1 MHRHVWASF
10 AAPALG
16 LVLLA
21 TASSATAAPTDLS
34 TWTAQG
40 PGNWV
45 RAADNNS
52 VTQTLN
58 GNPTVFYSDFTAQ
71 GSRLSGTVKVNT
83 SGDDDFFGFVLG
95 YKPGDLAA
103 ATTDF
108 LLVDWKQIDQGS
120 FGGTAKKG
128 LALSRVTSGL
138 ENSSGAWWHNPAD
151 GVTELAR
158 ANTLG
163 STGWVDFQTYTFD
176 IEFTASNVK
185 VFVDE
190 VLQFDVNGSFSDGRF
205 GFYNYSQAQVIYAG
219 ISDEILPPPPPPPPP
234 GIPEPASWAMMIA
247 GFGLAGAAARRRTRK
262 TVLA

>member
-1 MHRHVWASF
+1 MHKLVIG
-10 AAPALG
+10 ALAVIG
-16 LVLLA
+16 A
-21 TASSATAAPTDLS
+21 GGTAMAAPTNLS

-58 GNPTVFYSDFTAQ
+58 DNPTVFYSDFTAQ

-83 SGDDDFFGFVLG
+83 SSDDDFFGFVLG
-95 YKPGDLAA
+95 YRPGDLTA

-108 LLVDWKQIDQGS
+108 LLVDWKQINQSS
-120 FGGTAKKG
+120 FGGTAQRG

-138 ENSSGAWWHNPAD
+138 ENSSGAWWHDPSD

-158 ANTLG
+158 GSTLG
-163 STGWVDFQTYTFD
+163 AVGWVDFQTYTFD

-185 VFVDE
+185 VFVDD

-219 ISDEILPPPPPPPPP
+219 ISDEVLPPPPPP
-234 GIPEPASWAMMIA
+234 GVPEPASWALMIA
-247 GFGLAGAAARRRTRK
+247 GFGLAGAAARRHPLRSA
-262 TVLA
+262 LA